1 MKMKPPIINKG
12 KQVIVPDNSV
22 DTEEFN
28 RQYLLNPGRW
38 DKAISFLE
46 ETDLSG
52 LEPGRYE
59 LEGVDLF
66 VLINEYTT
74 RDDEETRLEAHRNY
88 ADIQYVI
95 KGKELIGIC
104 PLAKA
109 AESVPYDEGKDIF
122 FLESDDQRMHEAAPD
137 RYFVFFPDDAHRPSI
152 KDGENEPVKKA
163 VVKVKLSLRV

>member
-1 MKMKPPIINKG
+1 MKPPLIEKER
-12 KQVIVPDNSV
+12 QVIVPDSSI
-22 DTEEFN
+22 DREEFN
-28 RQYLLNPGRW
+28 RQYLLDPGRW
-38 DKAISFLE
+38 DKAISFLKN
-46 ETDLSG
+46 TDLSG

-59 LEGVDLF
+59 LEGTEVF

-74 RDDEETRLEAHRNY
+74 RDEKDTRLEAHRKY

-109 AESVPYDEGKDIF
+109 AESVPYDESKDIF
-122 FLESDDQRMHEAAPD
+122 FLESDDQTILKAAPD
-137 RYFVFFPDDAHRPSI
+137 RYFVFFPGDAHRPSI

-163 VVKVKLSLRV
+163 VIKIRLIPRV